1 MSNIKNVSKIQ
12 ETVYDNSSDNSL
24 FELHCRRLIKNCLAK
39 KYLAINFKYLA
50 EQCKFT
56 PRFV

>member
-39 KYLAINFKYLA
+39 KIFSD
-50 EQCKFT
+50 KF
-56 PRFV
+56 